1 MSLSPAKNL
10 KSTALQGGARGKEAL
25 PRVDLIFQAWA
36 RAEHGE
42 REGVVGE
49 REGSGLNAVGPNPV
63 RIRLDRSDRLPRPV
77 RPVRPDSP
85 AEVFGLGFDR
95 ANLI

>member
-1 MSLSPAKNL
+1 
-10 KSTALQGGARGKEAL
+10 
-25 PRVDLIFQAWA
+25 
-36 RAEHGE
+36 
-42 REGVVGE
+42 VVGE

-63 RIRLDRSDRLPRPV
+63 RIRLDRSD
-77 RPVRPDSP
+77 SP